1 MFRRLY
7 RALALGGLVI
17 SLLVTSCA
25 ANTNLE
31 PAVTP
36 ETEIEEPEPIAT
48 LDDVA
53 PEEPDEDLSGQMVN
67 VVAVWAGS
75 ELEAFR
81 EMVRPWE
88 ERTGATMVY
97 EGTRDIHAVLSER
110 VEAGNPPD
118 VAGLPGPGQMR
129 NFAEEGQLVD
139 LSTFLDMDDLEANYD
154 DTWIKLATVEGGLYG
169 IFGKASAKSFIWY
182 SPPAFEEAG
191 YEIPETWYELMALS
205 QQIIDDGN
213 IPWCIGLESGAASGW
228 PGTDWIEDIML
239 RTAGPGIYDQWWQ
252 HEISWTSDEV
262 RRAWELWGEIVANED
277 MVEGGTTGML
287 ATDFGASVY
296 PLLEAPPGCYL
307 HRQATFISGFIQE
320 GFPDAVATEDYDFF
334 QFPPIDEEHGLPM
347 LVAGDLFGMFNDTP
361 AARSLI
367 GWLSSAEAQQIGVE
381 LGGYLATNRQVP
393 IDAYP
398 NPLLAQ
404 AAEFMR
410 EAPTIR
416 FDASDLMP
424 ASVNSAFW
432 NGVLSYIENPDALD
446 QILQNIET
454 VAEDAAY

>member
-1 MFRRLY
+1 MLRRLY
-7 RALALGGLVI
+7 RLLALLGLVV
-17 SLLVTSCA
+17 SLLATSCA
-25 ANTNLE
+25 ANANLE

-36 ETEIEEPEPIAT
+36 ETEIEEPELAAT
-48 LDDVA
+48 PDTMV
-53 PEEPDEDLSGQMVN
+53 PEEPVEDLAGQTVS

-88 ERTGATMVY
+88 ERTGATMSY

-110 VEAGNPPD
+110 IDAGTPPD
-118 VAGLPGPGQMR
+118 IAGLPGPGQMR
-129 NFAEEGQLVD
+129 NFAEEGHLVD
-139 LSTFLDMDDLEANYD
+139 LSTFLDIDDLEANYD
-154 DTWIKLATVEGGLYG
+154 DTWIELATIENGLYG
-169 IFGKASAKSFIWY
+169 IFSKASAKSFIWY
-182 SPPAFEEAG
+182 NPSAFAAAG
-191 YEIPETWYELMALS
+191 YEIPESWDELMTLS

-213 IPWCIGLESGAASGW
+213 TPWCIGLESGAASGW

-239 RTAGPGIYDQWWQ
+239 RTAGPEIYDQWWQ
-252 HEISWTSDEV
+252 HKISWTSDEV

-277 MVEGGTTGML
+277 MVDGGTTGML

-296 PLLEAPPGCYL
+296 PLLEEPPGCYL

-320 GFPDAVATEDYDFF
+320 GFPDAMATEDYDFF
-334 QFPPIDEEHGLPM
+334 QFPPIDEGHGSPM

-367 GWLSSAEAQQIGVE
+367 RWLSSAEAQQIGVE
-381 LGGYLATNRQVP
+381 LGGYIATNRQVP

-432 NGVLSYIENPDALD
+432 NGILSYIENPDALD